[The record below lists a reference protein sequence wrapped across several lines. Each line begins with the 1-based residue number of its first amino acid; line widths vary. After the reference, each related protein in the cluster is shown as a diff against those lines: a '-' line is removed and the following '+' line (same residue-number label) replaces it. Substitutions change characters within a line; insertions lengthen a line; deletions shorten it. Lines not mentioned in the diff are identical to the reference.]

1 MSTQLT
7 LVQNEIF
14 QCEQRFNAVNAFK
27 LNFKREASFA
37 LQLLGNNSFLLSVAS
52 ENPSSLENAISN
64 LAAIGIS
71 LNPATK
77 EAYLVPRNRSV
88 CLDISAIGLI
98 KLATDSGSIEWAQA
112 KLFHKNDKF
121 TDNGVGKEPTHIFEA
136 FGDRGPV
143 LGVYAVAKTK
153 SGDFL
158 TETMSIKECHD
169 IRDRSEAWKSFKAGK
184 AKSCPWATDEGEMMK
199 KTVIKKASKYWPKSE
214 RLDTAV
220 QVLNEHEGIDFS
232 NSKAPSVDPESFLAP
247 NPEQNDLHQIEEKMM
262 LAKRTHVE
270 LLKYLNGRFPH
281 DDLQS
286 LDELKGHHVA
296 EANKALDSIIAKT
309 GAK

>member
-1 MSTQLT
+1 MSNQLNV
-7 LVQNEIF
+7 VQNDIF
-14 QCEQRFNAVNAFK
+14 QCENRFNAVNAFK

-37 LQLLGNNSFLLSVAS
+37 LQLLGNNSFLLGVAS
-52 ENPSSLENAISN
+52 ENPASLENAISN

-98 KLATDSGSIEWAQA
+98 KLATDSGSIEWAQS
-112 KLFHKNDKF
+112 KLFHQNDKF
-121 TDNGVGKEPTHIFEA
+121 TDNGVGKEPTHVFEA
-136 FGDRGPV
+136 FGERGPIM
-143 LGVYAVAKTK
+143 GVYAVAKTK
-153 SGDFL
+153 GGDFL

-199 KTVIKKASKYWPKSE
+199 KTVIKRASKLWPKSE

-220 QVLNEHEGIDFS
+220 QVLNEHEGIDFK
-232 NSKAPSVDPESFLAP
+232 NEKAPHVDSSAYLSEAP
-247 NPEQNDLHQIEEKMM
+247 SEEDFKNLYSLLVSKNKTEQGLINYLNVQFKSDLKKIEELDSAQIEYAYRM
-262 LAKRTHVE
+262 LGGK
-270 LLKYLNGRFPH
+270 K
-281 DDLQS
+281 
-286 LDELKGHHVA
+286 
-296 EANKALDSIIAKT
+296 
-309 GAK
+309 

>member
-1 MSTQLT
+1 MSTQLSV
-7 LVQNEIF
+7 VQNDIF
-14 QCEQRFNAVNAFK
+14 QCENRFNAVNSFK

-37 LQLLGNNSFLLSVAS
+37 LQLLGNNSFLLGVAS
-52 ENPSSLENAISN
+52 ENPASLENAISN

-98 KLATDSGSIEWAQA
+98 KLATDSGSIEWAQS
-112 KLFHKNDKF
+112 KLFHQNDKF
-121 TDNGVGKEPTHIFEA
+121 TDNGVGKEPTHVFEA
-136 FGDRGPV
+136 FGERGPV
-143 LGVYAVAKTK
+143 MGVYAVAKTK
-153 SGDFL
+153 GGDFL

-199 KTVIKKASKYWPKSE
+199 KTVIKRASKLWPKSE

-220 QVLNEHEGIDFS
+220 QVLNEHEGIDF
-232 NSKAPSVDPESFLAP
+232 NSKAPHIDQSAYESDVP
-247 NPEQNDLHQIEEKMM
+247 NDKTFSNLRALLTAKGKTEEN
-262 LAKRTHVE
+262 LIN
-270 LLKYLNGRFPH
+270 YLNVQFKSE
-281 DDLQS
+281 LKS
-286 LDELKGHHVA
+286 IDELNSAQVEYSYRMLGG
-296 EANKALDSIIAKT
+296 NK
-309 GAK
+309 